1 VTSQGRPFW
10 PRSVSSLLHCRLEKK
25 LLIWH
30 NKGQEHVVNST
41 AWSFRQDAGQADH
54 GEVRP
59 TAIHAFRK
67 PFRHLATMIQVPDFL
82 KQRQAD
88 WEELE
93 HICRMLS
100 AAYNRPTAEVVCR
113 LSELYRAACADLA
126 LAEAQQLS
134 PEILDYLHR
143 LVGQAHNVLY
153 RHPRS
158 LPREWL
164 RTIFLDVPAYAI
176 RDKMIWLAFGVFW
189 GLFLLTGFLARQSET
204 FAEAVVGRE
213 MLDRMEAM
221 YSQTF
226 SDEYTTIVAVGFY
239 ILNNVGLALECFA
252 SGALCILPGL
262 FILVYNAVF
271 LGTIFGHMSQA
282 AEAETFFEFVT
293 GHGPFE
299 LTGICL
305 AAGCGMRVGFS
316 LLETGDL
323 TRLASLRKASR
334 QVAPVL
340 LVACLF
346 FVLAAVIEGLISPS
360 GTPLEV
366 KQHIAIVSTVTLLVY
381 FSTGFLTKPSHG

>member
-1 VTSQGRPFW
+1 MT
-10 PRSVSSLLHCRLEKK
+10 
-25 LLIWH
+25 
-30 NKGQEHVVNST
+30 
-41 AWSFRQDAGQADH
+41 
-54 GEVRP
+54 
-59 TAIHAFRK
+59 
-67 PFRHLATMIQVPDFL
+67 QVPDFL

-93 HICRMLS
+93 HICRMVNLLN
-100 AAYNRPTAEVVCR
+100 NRPTAETVCR

-134 PEILDYLHR
+134 PEVLDYLHR

-153 RHPRS
+153 RHPQS
-158 LPREWL
+158 LPRQWL
-164 RTIFLDVPAYAI
+164 RTIFVDVPAYAV

-213 MLDRMEAM
+213 TLDAIEEM
-221 YSQTF
+221 YSRAF
-226 SDEYTTIVAVGFY
+226 SDEFPTIVAVGFY
-239 ILNNVGLALECFA
+239 ILNNVGIALQCFA
-252 SGALCILPGL
+252 SGALFILPGL
-262 FILVYNAVF
+262 FILVFNAIF

-282 AEAETFFEFVT
+282 AQADTFFEFVT

-305 AAGCGMRVGFS
+305 AAGCGMRLGFS

-366 KQHIAIVSTVTLLVY
+366 KQGIALVSAATLLVY
-381 FSTGFLTKPSHG
+381 FSTGFLAKPGHG